1 MREYYSVAEFAETLG
16 VSKNTVYQWIYT
28 GAITAVQ
35 AKRKGAQ
42 RIPASELVRLREQR
56 NN

>member
-1 MREYYSVAEFAETLG
+1 MREYYSVAEFAEMLG

-28 GAITAVQ
+28 GAIRSVQ

-42 RIPASELVRLREQR
+42 RIPASELVRLRQQR